1 MDSYDTTDDSG
12 RNLTHQTNDKI
23 CIEENDKVT
32 QHDPDFEN
40 GDVGDDE
47 ENLEAPHR
55 PILYVN
61 VTKNNDHIFQSENV
75 LEGRTRSRICP

>member
-12 RNLTHQTNDKI
+12 RNLTHQTNDEI
-23 CIEENDKVT
+23 RIEQNAKVT

-47 ENLEAPHR
+47 ENLEAPHH
-55 PILYVN
+55 PILSVN
-61 VTKNNDHIFQSENV
+61 VTNKNDHIYQSENV
-75 LEGRTRSRICP
+75 LEGRTRSRPCS